1 MRAAFVQLRLPR
13 HPLLRLLLAIAGI
26 ALLSMFALVGVGLA
40 IAALALFGAR
50 ALWWKLR
57 GRPQTAAPAWSRSPD
72 VIEGDFT
79 VIEKSAQPLPPR
91 NRV

>member
-40 IAALALFGAR
+40 VAALAVFGAR

-57 GRPQTAAPAWSRSPD
+57 GRPQATAPAWKGSPD
-72 VIEGDFT
+72 VIEGDYT
-79 VIEKSAQPLPPR
+79 VIEKSAAPLPPR
-91 NRV
+91 KPV